1 MQSRRS
7 TSGTTSTRSGYRRPG
22 VSTGG
27 AAKSGRRPLSP
38 DVLQM
43 LERDERFRVMSMD
56 QQFWIDPYTAQAV
69 PASLG
74 RLISAREYLVET
86 GIWRDRDP
94 LPLTQLN
101 YERWRFDLVRLVP
114 NEPRL
119 RIFSRDGR
127 GWLNPWTGN
136 LTTEVERDDGKVT
149 PRTFM
154 QMARHLANCPE
165 AQKGPMLDQQTLLAR
180 GQSLGLIS
188 KGSGTS
194 STTRRATDGEPANPT
209 SGANPALSPSGS
221 RPAVVNED
229 LQRARTVQQHMLTRL
244 PSVPG
249 YELAVHYSAHA
260 GVSGDFYECLTLPD
274 GRVLMALGDV
284 SGHGMQAALV
294 VASALKTLR
303 FIARTSSDLI
313 GLVARFNDELRQDLL
328 PGQFM
333 TLTAGIFDPGDHT
346 FACLRAGH
354 HHALLVRPA
363 GPVMLRHVG
372 QRGMAVGL
380 ASGERFASTLAVET
394 VQLEPGD
401 TLVQYTDGLVEAQDG
416 DQHEFGEHR
425 LCASIFSHIEQ
436 PAQAFVDAIA
446 RDAGTHAGGA
456 LGDDLSILALARLPE
471 PEDAPAGSTSA
482 TDLPPA

>member
-1 MQSRRS
+1 MQTRRT
-7 TSGTTSTRSGYRRPG
+7 TSGTILTRGNVRPG
-22 VSTGG
+22 ASGG
-27 AAKSGRRPLSP
+27 SAGKSARRPLSP
-38 DVLQM
+38 DVLQL
-43 LERDERFRVMSMD
+43 LERDERFQVMSLD
-56 QQFWIDPYTAQAV
+56 QQFWLDPYTAQAV
-69 PASLG
+69 PAPLG
-74 RLISAREYLVET
+74 RLLSARDYLVET
-86 GIWRDRDP
+86 GVWRDRDP
-94 LPLTQLN
+94 LPQVQLN

-149 PRTFM
+149 PRTFK

-188 KGSGTS
+188 KGSGTTS
-194 STTRRATDGEPANPT
+194 STIRKATDGDPANLT
-209 SGANPALSPSGS
+209 SGANPVVSPSGS
-221 RPAVVNED
+221 RPAAVNDD
-229 LQRARTVQQHMLTRL
+229 LQRARTVQQHMLNRL

-260 GVSGDFYECLTLPD
+260 GVSGDFYECLSLSD
-274 GRVLMALGDV
+274 GRVLMVLGDV

-303 FIARTSSDLI
+303 FIARTTNDLI
-313 GLVARFNDELRQDLL
+313 PLVTRFNEELRQDLL

-333 TLTAGIFDPGDHT
+333 TITAGIFDPEDHT
-346 FACLRAGH
+346 YACLRAGH
-354 HHALLVRPA
+354 HHALLVHPA
-363 GPVMLRHVG
+363 GPVLLRHVG
-372 QRGMAVGL
+372 QRGMAIGL
-380 ASGERFASTLAVET
+380 ASGERFAATLVVET
-394 VQLEPGD
+394 VELTPGD
-401 TLVQYTDGLVEAQDG
+401 VLVQYTDGLIEAQDG
-416 DQHEFGEHR
+416 EQHEFGEHR
-425 LCASIFSHIEQ
+425 LCASIFSHLEQ
-436 PAQAFVDAIA
+436 PAQVFVDAIA
-446 RDAGTHAGGA
+446 RDASAHAGGA

-471 PEDAPAGSTSA
+471 AEEPAGSESA